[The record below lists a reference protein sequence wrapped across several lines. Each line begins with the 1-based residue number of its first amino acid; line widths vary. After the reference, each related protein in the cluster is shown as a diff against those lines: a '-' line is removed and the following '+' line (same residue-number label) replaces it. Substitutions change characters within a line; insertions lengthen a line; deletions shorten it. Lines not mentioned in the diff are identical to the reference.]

1 MYYSILGQLSFL
13 SVVSFPNLQCTSQSD
28 DTQLGLCLS
37 ASECNE
43 INGGTEDGNCA
54 SGFGVCCI
62 IG

>member
-1 MYYSILGQLSFL
+1 M
-13 SVVSFPNLQCTSQSD
+13 VTFPNLQCTSQSD
-28 DTQLGLCLS
+28 DKQLGTCLS
-37 ASECNE
+37 ASECGE